1 MNSIIWKNKNSSEIP
16 GLLICELPP
25 ISVPK
30 VRRNIIEI
38 EGRDGDIVEHLGYES
53 YTKNLS
59 VALTKNYDVNEI
71 INFFTGAGK
80 LALSNEPDKYYNA
93 QIIDGIDFN
102 RLINFKTAKVKFY
115 VQPYKFKLNEEK
127 FIGTNELTVTNAGYI
142 DSLPKIT
149 IVGSGNIDFKLN
161 NTTIFSLELGTETE
175 TIVIDSTLEEAYGID
190 GILKNNKMIGDFP
203 KLTSGNNTII
213 LTGTVTSIVIEPNSR
228 WL

>member
-1 MNSIIWKNKNSSEIP
+1 MNSIIWKNKSSSEIP

-30 VRRNIIEI
+30 IRRSIIEI
-38 EGRDGDIVEHLGYES
+38 EGRDGDIVENLGYES

-59 VALTKNYDVNEI
+59 VALTKNYDVNEV

-80 LALSNEPDKYYNA
+80 LVLSNEPDKYYNA

-127 FIGTNELTVTNAGYI
+127 FTGTNELTVTNAGYI
-142 DSLPKIT
+142 DSIPKIT

-190 GILKNNKMIGDFP
+190 GVLKNNKMIGDFP
-203 KLTSGNNTII
+203 KLISGNNTI
-213 LTGTVTSIVIEPNSR
+213 TVDGTVTSLEVEPNSR

>member
-1 MNSIIWKNKNSSEIP
+1 MNSIIWKNKSSSEIP

-30 VRRNIIEI
+30 IRRSIIEI
-38 EGRDGDIVEHLGYES
+38 EGRDGDIVENLGYES
-53 YTKNLS
+53 YTKTLS
-59 VALTKNYDVNEI
+59 IALTKNYDVNEI

-80 LALSNEPDKYYNA
+80 LVLSNEPDKYYNA

-127 FIGTNELTVTNAGYI
+127 FTGTNELTVTNAGYI

-190 GILKNNKMIGDFP
+190 GVLKNNKMIGDFP
-203 KLTSGNNTII
+203 KLISGNNTI
-213 LTGTVTSIVIEPNSR
+213 TVDGTVTSLEVEPNSR

>member
-1 MNSIIWKNKNSSEIP
+1 MNSIIWKNKSSSEIP

-30 VRRNIIEI
+30 IRRSIIEI
-38 EGRDGDIVEHLGYES
+38 EGRDGDIVENLGYES

-59 VALTKNYDVNEI
+59 VALTKNYDVNEV

-80 LALSNEPDKYYNA
+80 LVLSNEPDKYYNA

-127 FIGTNELTVTNAGYI
+127 FTGTNELTVTNAGYI

-190 GILKNNKMIGDFP
+190 GVLKNNKMIGDFP
-203 KLTSGNNTII
+203 KLISGNNTI
-213 LTGTVTSIVIEPNSR
+213 TVDGTITSLEVEPNSR

>member
-1 MNSIIWKNKNSSEIP
+1 MNSIIWKNKSSSEIP

-30 VRRNIIEI
+30 IRRSIIEI
-38 EGRDGDIVEHLGYES
+38 EGRDGDIVENLGYES
-53 YTKNLS
+53 YTKILS
-59 VALTKNYDVNEI
+59 IALTKNYDVNEI
-71 INFFTGAGK
+71 INFFAGAGK
-80 LALSNEPDKYYNA
+80 LVLSNEPDKYYNA

-127 FIGTNELTVTNAGYI
+127 FTGTNELTVTNAGYI

-190 GILKNNKMIGDFP
+190 GVLKNNKMIGDFP
-203 KLTSGNNTII
+203 KLISGNNTI
-213 LTGTVTSIVIEPNSR
+213 TVDGTVTSLEVEPNSR

>member
-30 VRRNIIEI
+30 IRRSIIEI

-59 VALTKNYDVNEI
+59 VALTRNYDVNEV

-80 LALSNEPDKYYNA
+80 LVLSNEPDKYYNA

-102 RLINFKTAKVKFY
+102 RLINFKSAKVKFY

-127 FIGTNELTVTNAGYI
+127 FTGTNELTVTNAGYI

-190 GILKNNKMIGDFP
+190 GVLKNNKMIGDFP
-203 KLTSGNNTII
+203 KLISGNNTI
-213 LTGTVTSIVIEPNSR
+213 TVDGTVTSLEVEPNSR

>member
-30 VRRNIIEI
+30 IRRSIIEI
-38 EGRDGDIVEHLGYES
+38 EGRDGDIVENLGYES
-53 YTKNLS
+53 YTKTLS
-59 VALTKNYDVNEI
+59 IALTKNYDVNEI
-71 INFFTGAGK
+71 INFFTGNGK
-80 LALSNEPDKYYNA
+80 LVLSNEPDKYYNA

-127 FIGTNELTVTNAGYI
+127 FTGTNELTVTNAGYI

-190 GILKNNKMIGDFP
+190 GVLKNNKMIGDFP
-203 KLTSGNNTII
+203 KLTSGNNTI
-213 LTGTVTSIVIEPNSR
+213 TVDGTVTSLEVEPNSR

>member
-80 LALSNEPDKYYNA
+80 LVLSNEPDKYYNA

-115 VQPYKFKLNEEK
+115 VQPYKFKLDEEK

-190 GILKNNKMIGDFP
+190 GVLKNNKMIGDFP

>member
-1 MNSIIWKNKNSSEIP
+1 MNSIIWKNKNSSEIH

-30 VRRNIIEI
+30 IRRSIIEI
-38 EGRDGDIVEHLGYES
+38 EGRDGDIVENLGYES
-53 YTKNLS
+53 YTKTLS
-59 VALTKNYDVNEI
+59 IALTKNYDVNEI

-80 LALSNEPDKYYNA
+80 LVLSNEPDKYYNA

-127 FIGTNELTVTNAGYI
+127 FTGTNELTVTNAGYI

-190 GILKNNKMIGDFP
+190 GVLKNNKMIGDFP
-203 KLTSGNNTII
+203 KLISGNNTI
-213 LTGTVTSIVIEPNSR
+213 TVDGTVTSLEVEPNSR

>member
-1 MNSIIWKNKNSSEIP
+1 MNSIIWKNKSSSEIS

-30 VRRNIIEI
+30 IRRSIIEI

-53 YTKNLS
+53 YTKSLS
-59 VALTKNYDVNEI
+59 VALTRNYDVNEV
-71 INFFTGAGK
+71 INFFTGSGK
-80 LALSNEPDKYYNA
+80 LVLSNEPDKYYNA

-102 RLINFKTAKVKFY
+102 RLINFKSAKVKFH

-127 FIGTNELTVTNAGYI
+127 VTGTNELTVTNAGYI
-142 DSLPKIT
+142 DSLPKVT

-190 GILKNNKMIGDFP
+190 GVLKNNKMIGDFP
-203 KLTSGNNTII
+203 KLISGNNTI
-213 LTGTVTSIVIEPNSR
+213 TVDGTVTSLEVEPNSR

>member
-1 MNSIIWKNKNSSEIP
+1 MNSIIWKNKSSSEIP

-30 VRRNIIEI
+30 IRRSIIEI
-38 EGRDGDIVEHLGYES
+38 EGRDGDIVENLGYES
-53 YTKNLS
+53 YTKILS
-59 VALTKNYDVNEI
+59 IALTKNYDVNEI

-80 LALSNEPDKYYNA
+80 LVFSNEPDKYYNA

-127 FIGTNELTVTNAGYI
+127 FTGTNELTVTNAGYI

-190 GILKNNKMIGDFP
+190 GVLKNNKMIGDFP
-203 KLTSGNNTII
+203 KLISGNNTI
-213 LTGTVTSIVIEPNSR
+213 TVDGTVTSLEVEPNSR

>member
-1 MNSIIWKNKNSSEIP
+1 MNSIIWKNKSSSEIP

-30 VRRNIIEI
+30 IRRSIIEI
-38 EGRDGDIVEHLGYES
+38 EGRDGDIVENLGYES

-59 VALTKNYDVNEI
+59 VALTKNYDVNEV
-71 INFFTGAGK
+71 INFFTGEGK
-80 LALSNEPDKYYNA
+80 LILSNEPDKYYNA
-93 QIIDGIDFN
+93 QIIDSIDFN

-127 FIGTNELTVTNAGYI
+127 FTGTNELTVTNAGYI

-190 GILKNNKMIGDFP
+190 GVLKNNKMIGDFP

-213 LTGTVTSIVIEPNSR
+213 LTGTVTSVVIEPNSR